1 MNFQEVADGVLRG
14 VGGESNVRSL
24 EHCATRL
31 RFTLADRSKADKAA
45 VEAVPGVVTVV
56 ESGGQFQVVVGN
68 QVGEVHARIGDLGKQ
83 PQDTADD
90 KGGTGNVL
98 NRAIDLVTS
107 IFTPVFWIIA
117 GSGLLK
123 ALLAVGVKLDAS
135 FATTT
140 TYAILFAAGDAV
152 FQFLPLFLAVTAARR
167 FKADQ
172 FTSLAIGGALVY
184 SATIA
189 VVPGAKGA
197 SLTLKAFADGG
208 GHVTF
213 LGIPVVMVAYLSSV
227 IPIIVAV
234 YAQSHL
240 ERLLKRVLPDSLR
253 NFCAPLFTIA
263 VVVPLTFLAIGPVT
277 THLGD
282 WVSQGIDKVWD
293 FSPIAGGALMGGFW
307 QVFVIFGIHWS
318 FVPVIFQELATNG
331 VSKILGVL
339 FPAVLAQAGA
349 GLAVFLRTRD
359 KQVKALAGPATIS
372 AFLAGITEPVIY
384 GVNLRYKKPF
394 VFACIAG
401 SIGGGIAGASKSA
414 PTSFVLPG
422 GLTLSAPVNVGN
434 YALLLVG
441 VAVAVVL
448 AFVLTFV
455 TFKDQA
461 APATAG
467 APAQANEP
475 AVQLAPAAGGGTAT
489 LIRTKALQVLS
500 PVVGRVVPLAEV
512 SDKVFASGAVGQG
525 AGVDPVAGEVLSPVE
540 ATVVTVMPHAY
551 GLRTDDGVEILV
563 HVGIDTVRLEGRHF
577 SPAVTEGTRVRPGDL
592 LVEFD
597 PIAVRAAG
605 YDPVTV
611 VVVTAQAGYS
621 AVDAVSGDVR
631 TGDPLLTLQP

>member
-1 MNFQEVADGVLRG
+1 
-14 VGGESNVRSL
+14 
-24 EHCATRL
+24 
-31 RFTLADRSKADKAA
+31 
-45 VEAVPGVVTVV
+45 VV
-56 ESGGQFQVVVGN
+56 ESGGQFQVVIGN
-68 QVGEVHARIGDLGKQ
+68 QVGEVHARLGDLAN
-83 PQDTADD
+83 PSQDTADE
-90 KGGTGNVL
+90 KGGSGNVL

-123 ALLAVGVKLDAS
+123 ALLAVGVKFDAS

-172 FTSLAIGGALVY
+172 FTALAIGGALIY

-208 GHVTF
+208 GDVTF

-240 ERLLKRVLPDSLR
+240 ERFLKRVLPDSLR
-253 NFCAPLFTIA
+253 NFCTPLFTIA

-282 WVSQGIDKVWD
+282 WVSQGIDKVWGV
-293 FSPIAGGALMGGFW
+293 SPIAGGALMGGFW

-318 FVPVIFQELATNG
+318 FVPVMFQELATSG

-384 GVNLRYKKPF
+384 GINLRYKKPF

-434 YALLLVG
+434 YALLLIG

-461 APATAG
+461 APATAE
-467 APAQANEP
+467 APAPKDEP
-475 AVQLAPAAGGGTAT
+475 VVEPVVAGGGTAT
-489 LIRTKALQVLS
+489 LVRTNALQVLS

-525 AGVDPVAGEVLSPVE
+525 AGVDPVAGEVVSPVE

-577 SPAVTEGTRVRPGDL
+577 NPAVTEGTRVQPGDL

-597 PIAVRAAG
+597 PIGVRAAG

-611 VVVTAQAGYS
+611 VVVTAQAGYT

>member
-1 MNFQEVADGVLRG
+1 MNHQEVADGVLRG
-14 VGGESNVRSL
+14 VGGESNVRAV

-45 VEAVPGVVTVV
+45 VESVPGVITVV
-56 ESGGQFQVVVGN
+56 ESGGQFQVVIGN
-68 QVGEVHARIGDLGKQ
+68 QVGEIYARFGDLAQTSK
-83 PQDTADD
+83 DTA
-90 KGGTGNVL
+90 GEQATSGNFL
-98 NRAIDLVTS
+98 NRAIELVTS

-123 ALLAVGVKLDAS
+123 ALLAVGVKIDAS
-135 FATTT
+135 FGATT
-140 TYAILFAAGDAV
+140 TYAILFTAGDAV
-152 FQFLPLFLAVTAARR
+152 FQFLPLFLAMTAARR

-172 FTSLAIGGALVY
+172 FTALAIGGALVY
-184 SATIA
+184 SATIG
-189 VVPGAKGA
+189 VVPGPKGA

-208 GHVTF
+208 GDVTF

-227 IPIIVAV
+227 IPVIVAV

-240 ERLLKRVLPDSLR
+240 ERFLKRVLPDALR
-253 NFCAPLFTIA
+253 NFCTPLFTIA

-277 THLGD
+277 SNLGD
-282 WVSQGIDKVWD
+282 WVSQGVDKVWD
-293 FSPIAGGALMGGFW
+293 VSPIAGGALMGAFW

-359 KQVKALAGPATIS
+359 KQVKALAGPATVS

-394 VFACIAG
+394 VFACVAG
-401 SIGGGIAGASKSA
+401 AIGGGIAGASKSA

-434 YALLLVG
+434 YALLLIG
-441 VAVAVVL
+441 VAVAVAL

-455 TFKDQA
+455 TFKDQ
-461 APATAG
+461 PTSTAG
-467 APAQANEP
+467 DTPAAADEPPAEP
-475 AVQLAPAAGGGTAT
+475 AAAGGGTAT
-489 LIRTKALQVLS
+489 LVRTKALQVLS
-500 PVVGRVVPLAEV
+500 PVVGTVVPLTAV
-512 SDKVFASGAVGQG
+512 PDKVFASGAVGQG
-525 AGVDPVAGEVLSPVE
+525 AGVNPSAGEVLAPVE

-563 HVGIDTVRLEGRHF
+563 HVGIDTVKLEGRHF

-597 PIAVRAAG
+597 PVAVRAAG

-611 VVVTAQAGYS
+611 VLVTAQAGYTT
-621 AVDAVSGDVR
+621 VDAASGDVR
-631 TGDPLLTLQP
+631 TSDPLLTLQP

>member
-1 MNFQEVADGVLRG
+1 MNVQEVADGVLRG

-56 ESGGQFQVVVGN
+56 ESGGQFQVVIGN
-68 QVGEVHARIGDLGKQ
+68 QVGEVHARLGDLGK
-83 PQDTADD
+83 PSQDTADD
-90 KGGTGNVL
+90 NGGSGNVL

-123 ALLAVGVKLDAS
+123 ALLAVGVKFDAS
-135 FATTT
+135 FASTT

-172 FTSLAIGGALVY
+172 FTALAIGGALIY

-240 ERLLKRVLPDSLR
+240 ERFLKRVLPDSLR
-253 NFCAPLFTIA
+253 NFCTPLFTIA

-277 THLGD
+277 THVGD
-282 WVSQGIDKVWD
+282 WVSQGIDEVWGL
-293 FSPIAGGALMGGFW
+293 SPIAGGALMGGFW

-318 FVPVIFQELATNG
+318 FVPIIFQELATNG

-384 GVNLRYKKPF
+384 GINLRYKKPF

-434 YALLLVG
+434 YALLLIG

-448 AFVLTFV
+448 AFVLTFA

-461 APATAG
+461 VPATAE
-467 APAQANEP
+467 APAPKDEPGVEP
-475 AVQLAPAAGGGTAT
+475 AASGKGTAT
-489 LIRTKALQVLS
+489 LVRTKALQVLS

-525 AGVDPVAGEVLSPVE
+525 AGVDPVAGEVVSPVE

-563 HVGIDTVRLEGRHF
+563 HVGIDTVKLEGRHF
-577 SPAVTEGTRVRPGDL
+577 NPAVTEGTRVRPGDL

-597 PIAVRAAG
+597 PIGVRAAG

-611 VVVTAQAGYS
+611 VVVTAQSGYT
-621 AVDAVSGDVR
+621 AVDAASGDVR